1 MILLFACIVA
11 ILSIIVVKG
20 TIQFGNK
27 IPIYRTNLVGFTD
40 TLTHYFPPQ
49 KDTSLNSILR
59 SITSI
64 MISLMRNSSGLVNTG
79 TTAIIIIFTTAFLL
93 IDAFNDPEK
102 KKSAL
107 EK

>member
-1 MILLFACIVA
+1 M
-11 ILSIIVVKG
+11 IVVKG
-20 TIQFGNK
+20 AIQLGNQ
-27 IPIYRTNLVGFTD
+27 IPIYQTNLVGLID
-40 TLTHYFPPQ
+40 TLTHYFPQ
-49 KDTSLNSILR
+49 QEDIFLNSTLR

-64 MISLMRNSSGLVNTG
+64 MISLMRSSISGLVNTG

>member
-1 MILLFACIVA
+1 
-11 ILSIIVVKG
+11 
-20 TIQFGNK
+20 
-27 IPIYRTNLVGFTD
+27 
-40 TLTHYFPPQ
+40 
-49 KDTSLNSILR
+49 
-59 SITSI
+59 